1 MNISVKK
8 VLGNTIN
15 VEDAIVLRDYINE
28 TQDESVE
35 LDFSG
40 IDRIP
45 TTFLSCLFTDIIN
58 KEGRDSVINRIG
70 VKNLSN
76 YTDYSRVVRGTTF
89 C

>member
-1 MNISVKK
+1 MNINVREM
-8 VLGNTIN
+8 LGNTIN
-15 VEDAIVLRDYINE
+15 IEDAIVLRDYINE
-28 TQDESVE
+28 IQGQNIE

-45 TTFLSCLFTDIIN
+45 TTFLSCLFTDMIN
-58 KEGRDSVINRIG
+58 KEGRDSIINRIE

-76 YTDYSRVVRGTTF
+76 YTDYSRVVRGTAF